1 MSEDFL
7 SNDLKSVNISQPT
20 NAVKTNT
27 FTLKFNELSNTQ
39 LDILSEAIH
48 NELYKNSVSQ
58 KPLPPQ
64 SIQSILTTSL
74 IPTDFMGLLESEHA
88 YQYLNDQNDP
98 FEKQN
103 ICKILQLNLQD
114 KLYITEQITKR
125 VAHGIDLKGYVHIFN
140 PQCFKNAFGETLVDF
155 FDFNNPVAVKETQ
168 MGVNQYYNHTY
179 TNPSHQSKNFTKDL
193 VEHFGSFTDSN
204 IEPFTSANT
213 TSSHCQEHLECVQKL
228 IKGLQPI
235 LNVINNYFNNTYPC
249 LYAKM
254 KTLDLGPNVSKPFG
268 AFPTVSINFN
278 AICQFHHDL
287 KDHRN
292 TLCVVCPLG
301 TFKGGKLIFP
311 ELRLVI
317 YVKQGYGVAF

>member
-74 IPTDFMGLLESEHA
+74 IPTDFMGLLESEVFS
-88 YQYLNDQNDP
+88 L
-98 FEKQN
+98 K
-103 ICKILQLNLQD
+103 
-114 KLYITEQITKR
+114 QITKR